1 MLRTFCVVLFAFV
14 CTVTFLGCSSEQ
26 KTATNTTIPQ
36 GLGPVDHNAGKTI
49 IQPQGEDKKFFDAVR
64 NDDSNAVNAMLN
76 TDKKFLD
83 IRDAKGLTPL
93 MVAATYNKLK
103 CAEAI
108 IKGGA
113 DLKATNESGRTA
125 LHAASTS
132 GHLEMVKLLVAS
144 GSDVNARSNVLGTPL
159 HAAAIGGSVKVC
171 DFLLSKGANI
181 DAPTKSGVT
190 PLIAALS
197 KGGHKEIAKFLLD
210 KGATFDPAKLA
221 EAMTGKKMGK
231 GAASGDTAC
240 CEDL

>member
-1 MLRTFCVVLFAFV
+1 MLRTFCVLLFTFV
-14 CTVTFLGCSSEQ
+14 YTVTFTGCSSER
-26 KTATNTTIPQ
+26 KTATNTSIPK
-36 GLGPVDHNAGKTI
+36 GLGPADHGAGKTI
-49 IQPQGEDKKFFDAVR
+49 LQPQGQDKKFFDAVR
-64 NDDSNAVNAMLN
+64 NDDSSAVNAMLK
-76 TDKKFLD
+76 TDKKFLN

-103 CAEAI
+103 CAEI
-108 IKGGA
+108 LIKGGV

-132 GHLEMVKLLVAS
+132 GHLQMVKLLVTS
-144 GSDVNARSNVLGTPL
+144 GSDVNATSKALGTPL
-159 HAAAIGGSVKVC
+159 HAAAIGGSVEVC
-171 DFLLSKGANI
+171 DYLLSKGASI
-181 DAPTKSGVT
+181 DAPTKRGVT

-231 GAASGDTAC
+231 GAASGDTSC